1 VKRAFS
7 AKLIIAKAKKNP
19 GFALATV
26 LIASTVMLTV
36 LVVSVQSTAAIRTAL
51 LSQYYSQLARTAA
64 ESGINFAEACLNNN
78 PTNSGAPEW
87 SSSKPLQV
95 NTGCD
100 GNVVSA
106 CNASSNSAACTVSSN
121 GDVVTNFSVAYPPL
135 DTNTGDAAYG
145 DATSVTATGIV
156 YILRT
161 SQVGTNNP
169 PWRTYK
175 VSLTANLTAISEC
188 APNNT
193 STAGW
198 TNASYY
204 PGYITP
210 GSPIDLTSSAVNP
223 GPMYYRK
230 DFSVT
235 TPGTY
240 SLTLG
245 SNGENAVSI
254 DGVLEFTNYDNAS
267 TVSVSLTAGCH
278 VLVDKLTNGGIY
290 PSVSGMQMTL
300 KNSAGNT
307 LIASD
312 PTWRV
317 ITGSTVHFSQLNYS
331 EDTNT
336 WTPARDLGFWSNTS
350 LPWGGAPAGW
360 VAASGDSQAQYITTV
375 NSQSGTNGYTYPASE
390 YSWFRNEAGFTT
402 TSANTSVKITDYC
415 DDSCTV
421 YLDGVI
427 VASGNSGGPVS
438 TTINVANAGTHD
450 FGVRLYNASNG
461 NIGAFLFA
469 AVNSSTGQEYMRSN
483 GTWDSTNFWS
493 STAPDFYS
501 YDASYVPPTD
511 PAPTC
516 PCSNI
521 TNLITNPGFENNT
534 TTNWTANN
542 VTLAVIPS
550 STWSAGGNYAMSETA
565 TGGNASDEFAYIG
578 GDAGALRLGML
589 TGHTYRVS
597 ATLRVPSA
605 LSGTLDSANTDRDLG
620 INAYTY
626 DATCGTQSCNY
637 DYALAQAPDVAGVY
651 NLATTF
657 TVYPGDT
664 AAFLRFYNGGAVGA
678 VIDWDDISLVDI
690 TNGPAPVSVY
700 YDGNSPNW
708 AWNGTANVATSTGP
722 YFP

>member
-1 VKRAFS
+1 VKCAIS
-7 AKLIIAKAKKNP
+7 AKLTIAKDQKNR

-64 ESGINFAEACLNNN
+64 ESGINYAEACLNNN
-78 PTNSGAPEW
+78 PTNAGAPEW

-100 GNVVSA
+100 GNVVNA
-106 CNASSNSAACTVSSN
+106 CNLSSNSAACTVSSN

-135 DTNTGDAAYG
+135 DTNSSDSTYG

-156 YILRT
+156 NILRT

-175 VSLTANLTAISEC
+175 VALTANLTAINEC

-193 STAGW
+193 ATAGW
-198 TNASYY
+198 TNASYVT
-204 PGYITP
+204 GSTTV
-210 GSPIDLTSSAVNP
+210 GSPITLSNAVLNP
-223 GPMYYRK
+223 GPIYYRK
-230 DFSVT
+230 DFTVSTV
-235 TPGTY
+235 GTY
-240 SLTLG
+240 TLTA
-245 SNGENAVSI
+245 STSDIQAISI
-254 DGVLEFTNYDNAS
+254 DGVLDLS
-267 TVSVSLTAGCH
+267 TYATSGSATVSLTAGCH
-278 VLVDKLTNGGIY
+278 TIVDKVTNGGIN
-290 PSVSGMQMTL
+290 PSLTNMSLTL
-300 KNSAGNT
+300 KNSSGT
-307 LIASD
+307 VLIGSD

-317 ITGSTVHFSQLNYS
+317 ITGTTVHFSQINYS

-350 LPWGGAPAGW
+350 LPWGGAPTTW
-360 VAASGDSQAQYITTV
+360 TAASGDSQAQYITTV

-402 TSANTSVKITDYC
+402 SSANTSVKITDYC

-421 YLDGVI
+421 YLDGVM
-427 VASGNSGGPVS
+427 VATGNSGGPIS
-438 TTINVANAGTHD
+438 TTINVASAGTHD

-469 AVNSSTGQEYMRSN
+469 AVNATTGQEYMRSN

-493 STAPDFYS
+493 ATASDFFS
-501 YDASYVPPTD
+501 YDATYVPPTD
-511 PAPTC
+511 PTPTC

-521 TNLITNPGFENNT
+521 TNLITNPGFESGA
-534 TTNWTANN
+534 TTNWTTSN
-542 VTLAVIPS
+542 VTIAPIPS
-550 STWSAGGNYAMSETA
+550 STWAASGSYAMSETA
-565 TGGNASDEFAYIG
+565 TGGASTDEWAEVG

-597 ATLRVPSA
+597 ATVRIPTA
-605 LSGTLDSANTDRDLG
+605 LSGTLDSSYSDRGLS
-620 INAYTY
+620 ITAYTY
-626 DATCGTQSCNY
+626 DATCGTQACSY
-637 DYALAQAPDVAGVY
+637 SYEQAQAPDVAGVY

-664 AAFLRFYNGGAVGA
+664 GAFIRFYNGGAVGA

-690 TNGPAPVSVY
+690 TNGPAPTSVY
-700 YDGNSPNW
+700 YDGNSSNW
-708 AWNGTANVATSTGP
+708 AWNGTTNLSTSTGP